1 MSIMVVMEEPYK
13 EELLQEVF
21 AIIAEQIGMLFDQM
35 DEVRMDILE
44 LREAVNFVGF
54 RFDMDK
60 EDFHRLE
67 QRVDRL
73 ES

>member
-1 MSIMVVMEEPYK
+1 MMVGMEQPDK

-21 AIIAEQIGMLFDQM
+21 AIIAEQIGMLFEQADAARL
-35 DEVRMDILE
+35 DALE
-44 LREAVNFVGF
+44 LREAVDFLGF
-54 RFDMDK
+54 RSDMDK

-73 ES
+73 ET